1 MSQKDNETKCK
12 IVRIALDLIKKNGF
26 DNVTLN
32 DICSAAEISKHTF
45 YYYFSSKEDIL
56 LRFYEL
62 PNDLT
67 SSRLTS
73 ILSAENNFEQLW
85 QLIEPMV
92 DFFVETGPEIM
103 RRVMIAN
110 IMRDKGTFNTSK
122 GKSDMAKAQIVIIK
136 KAQESGEILNSS
148 EPIALLHSCII
159 QAMGST
165 VQWCIAG
172 GAFDL
177 KNAIR
182 GAVEVCLDVERGL
195 RKSEPFFKNHPHNFK
210 EE

>member
-1 MSQKDNETKCK
+1 MSLKDNETKCK
-12 IVRIALDLIKKNGF
+12 IVRIALELIKKNGF

-56 LRFYEL
+56 LGFYEL
-62 PNDLT
+62 PHDLT

-73 ILSAENNFEQLW
+73 ILSAENNVEQYW
-85 QLIEPMV
+85 QLQEPMI

-122 GKSDMAKAQIVIIK
+122 GKSDLAKAQISIIK
-136 KAQESGEILNSS
+136 KAQESGEIHNSS
-148 EPIALLHSCII
+148 EPMALFHSCII

-165 VQWCIAG
+165 VQWCISG

-182 GAVEVCLDVERGL
+182 GAFEVCLDVAQNL
-195 RKSEPFFKNHPHNFK
+195 RKSQPPFKNNPCNSDK
-210 EE
+210 